1 MAATPSMEIPLL
13 SNNALDEELASE
25 RVGNETA
32 TLTTETRRTLHTV
45 PERFSHLPGMEG
57 HSWKDNFFEGHDDVI
72 AVFDVDTQKME
83 DFYDRCLP
91 LVHRLYF
98 ILTFLQ
104 LLMMTYYIFYL
115 GIPWQIMIRL
125 TLFNFMPF
133 LLVLFNLKGA
143 CEKFL
148 EFAKGQRI
156 AVTTEGLMT
165 NHLSIWRL
173 LFITFFTL
181 LVPSFIYTFQP
192 RDRKILKVRQI

>member
-1 MAATPSMEIPLL
+1 MEIPLL

-91 LVHRLYF
+91 LLHRLYF
-98 ILTFLQ
+98 SLTSLQ
-104 LLMMTYYIFYL
+104 LLTVVLFFYL
-115 GIPWQIMIRL
+115 GIPWQIIIRL
-125 TLFNFMPF
+125 MLFNVLPF

-165 NHLSIWRL
+165 NHRSIWRL
-173 LFITFFTL
+173 LFITSFRFIL
-181 LVPSFIYTFQP
+181 PSFIYTFQP
-192 RDRKILKVRQI
+192 QDRKILKVRQI